1 MTQTIDQNQKKL
13 DYGVVKSA
21 GNAAYAFKTSEHTEV
36 EVGDPSSEQFTPKLS
51 LFKWNREVHLKLY
64 PSQDL
69 LRNAQTQQAEQDL
82 QSQQSLSATKQSVAL
97 PTTSL
102 DQNQIKHSAGTV
114 DYRFYPLDPAE
125 QMEDGGVEFEFTL
138 NQKPDRNSFVFPI
151 ETRNLVFHYQPE
163 LTDDEK
169 AQGFCRPDNV
179 VGSYAVYHALRG
191 NVHNGEAVA
200 QKYKTG
206 KAFHIYRPKVTD
218 AQGNSVWAQLC
229 IDADQGTLTITVPQD
244 FLDSATYP
252 VTVDPTFGY
261 TSLGATSS
269 GYGANMIM
277 AGLFTTPVGAA
288 NSAWKISVG
297 LWPAGGPLSHAK
309 CGLYKDSDR
318 SFLHGTTE
326 RTNIT
331 ISGNIWY
338 DFQISP
344 SYTLPDTTA
353 VDICVWSDT
362 AYYCRI
368 DSVAGQT
375 NKVKSQAYGAWPDPL
390 NPWTYTNSDIEMSIY
405 CMYGQAALTVVAP
418 AYGGSVSPAVGIHY
432 YDPFTVVP
440 VTATPDGTHVFNAW
454 LLDGAN
460 VGSANP
466 YNVTMDGDHAIQPSF
481 VASTLGIALTDLDS
495 LITWGTP

>member
-69 LRNAQTQQAEQDL
+69 LRNAQIQQAE
-82 QSQQSLSATKQSVAL
+82 QSQQSLSAQKQSVAL

-102 DQNQIKHSAGTV
+102 TQNQIKHSAGAV

-138 NQKPDRNSFVFPI
+138 NQKPDCNSFVFSI

-169 AQGFCRPDNV
+169 AQGRSRPENV
-179 VGSYAVYHALRG
+179 IGSYAVYHKLRG

-297 LWPAGGPLSHAK
+297 LWPA
-309 CGLYKDSDR
+309 
-318 SFLHGTTE
+318 
-326 RTNIT
+326 
-331 ISGNIWY
+331 
-338 DFQISP
+338 
-344 SYTLPDTTA
+344 
-353 VDICVWSDT
+353 
-362 AYYCRI
+362 
-368 DSVAGQT
+368 
-375 NKVKSQAYGAWPDPL
+375 
-390 NPWTYTNSDIEMSIY
+390 
-405 CMYGQAALTVVAP
+405 
-418 AYGGSVSPAVGIHY
+418 
-432 YDPFTVVP
+432 
-440 VTATPDGTHVFNAW
+440 
-454 LLDGAN
+454 
-460 VGSANP
+460 
-466 YNVTMDGDHAIQPSF
+466 
-481 VASTLGIALTDLDS
+481 
-495 LITWGTP
+495 